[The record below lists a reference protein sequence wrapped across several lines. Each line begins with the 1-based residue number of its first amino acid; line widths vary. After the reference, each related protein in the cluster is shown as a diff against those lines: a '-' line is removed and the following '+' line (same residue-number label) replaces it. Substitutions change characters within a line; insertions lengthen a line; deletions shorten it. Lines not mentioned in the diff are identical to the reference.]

1 VTPLHLD
8 LTHDSLLRELRDWTL
23 DGFRKEPGL

>member
-8 LTHDSLLRELRDWTL
+8 LTHDASL
-23 DGFRKEPGL
+23 DGLHESFAAASQDATAK